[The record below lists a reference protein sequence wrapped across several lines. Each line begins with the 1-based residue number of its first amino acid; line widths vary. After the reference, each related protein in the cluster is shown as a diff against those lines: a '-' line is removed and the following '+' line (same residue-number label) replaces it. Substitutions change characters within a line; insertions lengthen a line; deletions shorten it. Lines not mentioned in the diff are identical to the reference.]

1 MANNSNNVQ
10 SGHNVQVQGTH
21 SLDDSENS
29 RALHDDL
36 FLDSDLDGIFDGDE
50 DAALAEFDTGM
61 LVVEEDQAQQ
71 VAAAIRENLERNS
84 NSYSAGKKSNNNQTN
99 RRSSSGIPASV
110 VTTSASSSTTQQQ
123 TRPAGKLKRRSSKL
137 EGENR
142 GLPPPGWHSEAAD
155 RLHRQEMILDM

>member
-84 NSYSAGKKSNNNQTN
+84 TGSDKTSNNNQTN

-123 TRPAGKLKRRSSKL
+123 IRPAGKLKRRSSKL

-155 RLHRQEMILDM
+155 RLHRQEKILEM